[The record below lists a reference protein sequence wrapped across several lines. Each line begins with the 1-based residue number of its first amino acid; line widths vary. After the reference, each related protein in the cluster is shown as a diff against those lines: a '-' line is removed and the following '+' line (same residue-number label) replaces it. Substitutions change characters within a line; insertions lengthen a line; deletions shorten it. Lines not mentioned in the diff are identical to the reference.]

1 MADQGVVDYIK
12 TNLSDGFP
20 LEQIKTALINV
31 GWKQEEIDSAIDS
44 VNHGTKPIDFI
55 AKDYKQ
61 NISNKK
67 DNKKII
73 LISIA
78 IVVIFCLIFF
88 LYPREI
94 SFGKEFSLSDLQMES
109 MSLSPGGGPTIEG
122 RYISLV
128 SIGEN
133 DEITIEVDSVSE
145 TIEHSSKKVING
157 VEIENVEIEDNGLA
171 TIKIKVIEPKE
182 ENKEQDNQDDEEIFS
197 GDSENKDKTTQE
209 EIEENNEIDCN
220 EDFDCF
226 IDASESCNPAKLKQT
241 LTLNLFGVE
250 QTTSKTYKILGTE
263 SNKCI
268 ISLRTDSIDL
278 NFPEDAEISEE
289 EIDEQK
295 EMYDAL
301 EGREGNCMFETND
314 LTDMLKRWNEGN
326 FSSGEV
332 SCSFKSEGK
341 TECTTKGG
349 DFGVAECQGTYFVID
364 LCIDDGKCPPGCT
377 AETDSD
383 C

>member
-1 MADQGVVDYIK
+1 MVDQRVVDYIK
-12 TNLSDGFP
+12 ENLLRGVS
-20 LEQIKTALINV
+20 LEQIKRALINV
-31 GWKQEEIDSAIDS
+31 GWPQEEINNAIDFI
-44 VNHGTKPIDFI
+44 NQGTKPVDFI
-55 AKDYKQ
+55 AKDYKK
-61 NISNKK
+61 NISCS
-67 DNKKII
+67 KKII
-73 LISIA
+73 LIGIA
-78 IVVIFCLIFF
+78 IVIIFCLILGFF

-94 SFGKEFSLSDLQMES
+94 SFEKEFSLGDLQMES

-133 DEITIEVDSVSE
+133 DEITIEVDGVSE

-171 TIKIKVIEPKE
+171 KIKIKIIEPKNE
-182 ENKEQDNQDDEEIFS
+182 DDNNNKKISQEDN
-197 GDSENKDKTTQE
+197 NKVD
-209 EIEENNEIDCN
+209 EIDCN

-226 IDASESCNPAKLKQT
+226 VDASEDCNPAKLKHS

-263 SNKCI
+263 SDKCI
-268 ISLRTDSIDL
+268 FFLRTDSIDL
-278 NFPEDAEISEE
+278 NFPEDAEVSQEA
-289 EIDEQK
+289 IDEQK

-301 EGREGNCMFETND
+301 EDREGTCKFETKD
-314 LTDMLKRWNEGN
+314 LTDMLKRWKQGN
-326 FSSGEV
+326 FDSGEI
-332 SCSFKSEGK
+332 SCGFKSDGK

-349 DFGVAECQGTYFVID
+349 DFGVAECQGTYFIID
-364 LCIDDGKCPPGCT
+364 LCIDDGKCPPGCS
-377 AETDSD
+377 AETDND

>member
-1 MADQGVVDYIK
+1 MVDQRIVDYIK

-31 GWKQEEIDSAIDS
+31 GWQQEEINNAIDS
-44 VNHGTKPIDFI
+44 VNQGSKDVDFI
-55 AKDYKQ
+55 AGGHKK
-61 NISNKK
+61 NISDKK
-67 DNKKII
+67 RKKII
-73 LISIA
+73 LISIT
-78 IVVIFCLIFF
+78 IVIIFCLIFF

-94 SFGKEFSLSDLQMES
+94 SFGKEFSLSDLQIES

-122 RYISLV
+122 RYISLI

-133 DEITIEVDSVSE
+133 DEITVDVDGVSE

-182 ENKEQDNQDDEEIFS
+182 KSEEQDNQDDEEIS
-197 GDSENKDKTTQE
+197 TTDSENKDKTTQE

-226 IDASESCNPAKLKQT
+226 IDASENCNPAKLKQT

-268 ISLRTDSIDL
+268 FFLRTDSIDL

-301 EGREGNCMFETND
+301 EDREGTCKFEIKD
-314 LTDMLKRWNEGN
+314 LTEMLKRWKVGN

-332 SCSFKSEGK
+332 SCSFKSDGK

-364 LCIDDGKCPPGCT
+364 LCIDDGKCPPGCS